1 MKKIAY
7 PICVSLGV
15 ATLLSGCGKSSNPS
29 PDTNTQAPAASAP
42 AATNTV
48 AATVQAVTTAA
59 TETVKATAQ
68 AAQSAVA
75 KLATD
80 LVSQAKATTDTQ
92 LGSIATELAD
102 KVKSLDASTGT
113 NQAAQAALTGT
124 VQSLVNGQDSG
135 ALSSAFQLAKS
146 ATLTPEQITL
156 AKDVGNVA
164 SAYVVQKNFASLE
177 GSQGDVASLV
187 TSLRKGELTSTLVPL
202 QNITQNAKLTDT
214 QKTLVSS
221 LADQYAPGLKKAAD
235 TVNQGLDTL
244 KKLPG
249 FGK

>member
-1 MKKIAY
+1 MKKAIY
-7 PICVSLGV
+7 PIGVSLGL
-15 ATLLSGCGKSSNPS
+15 AALLVGCGKSDSTS
-29 PDTNTQAPAASAP
+29 TDMSTKESASTTP
-42 AATNTV
+42 AATNSV
-48 AATVQAVTTAA
+48 AATVQATATAA
-59 TETVKATAQ
+59 TTAVKAAVETAQ
-68 AAQSAVA
+68 STVS
-75 KLATD
+75 KLSTD
-80 LVSQAKATTDTQ
+80 LVSKAKSSADTQ
-92 LGSIATELAD
+92 LSSIATELAD
-102 KVKSLDASTGT
+102 KVKLLDASTTT
-113 NQAAQAALTGT
+113 NQAAQSALTNT
-124 VQSLVNGQDSG
+124 VQSLVSGQDSG

-146 ATLTPEQITL
+146 ATLTPEQLSL

-177 GSQGDVASLV
+177 GSQTDVATLV

-202 QNITQNAKLTDT
+202 QNITKNAQLTDT
-214 QKTLVSS
+214 QKTLVTS